1 MRRRAG
7 MTQFELSEKLGYLSH
22 SEVSKVERGERFPD
36 LLLYVR
42 WCRACNVDVVT
53 SIANLISDGL

>member
-1 MRRRAG
+1 